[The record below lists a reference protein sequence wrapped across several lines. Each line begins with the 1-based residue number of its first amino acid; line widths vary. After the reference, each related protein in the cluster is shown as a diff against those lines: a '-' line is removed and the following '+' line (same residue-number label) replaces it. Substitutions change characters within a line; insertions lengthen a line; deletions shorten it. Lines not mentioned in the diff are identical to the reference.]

1 MKPTSKT
8 WKPDGV
14 AETPYR
20 RAQKEWDD
28 RMGSSLVQAKNW
40 RFATFATLLFVA
52 LPSIAGMVYLGAQPK
67 AVPHIV
73 EVSNDGSARYRGA
86 VGSSWQQFKP
96 NEASIKYHLSRF
108 VNDTRMVSS
117 DKAVIKR
124 NWLDAYNLVTPNAAN
139 TLNAYAEKHD
149 PFKRAEQERVS
160 VEILSMIPVSGESWQ
175 IDWKESTWGVR
186 GDAQGESW
194 WRGMFTVVLH
204 KPETEEQLAAN
215 PLGLYI
221 DEFHWS
227 KIQR

>member
-52 LPSIAGMVYLGAQPK
+52 LPSWK
-67 AVPHIV
+67 
-73 EVSNDGSARYRGA
+73 E
-86 VGSSWQQFKP
+86 FKP
-96 NEASIKYHLSRF
+96 GDASIRYHLGRF
-108 VNDTRMVSS
+108 VNNTRMVSS
-117 DKAVIKR
+117 DKTVIKR

-139 TLNAYAEKHD
+139 TLNAYAEKNE
-149 PFKRAEQERVS
+149 PFQRADKERVS
-160 VEILSMIPVSGESWQ
+160 VDILSMVPISGESWQ
-175 IDWKESTWGVR
+175 IDWKESRWGVH
-186 GDAQGESW
+186 GDAQGETW
-194 WRGMFTVVLH
+194 WRGIFRVVMH
-204 KPETEEQLAAN
+204 KPESEEQLAAN
-215 PLGLYI
+215 PVGLYI